1 MLKGF
6 EDAFVD
12 AQANV
17 ISLCL
22 ELLKNSEKS
31 ADVIYVYILQND
43 NEEYIDAFF
52 EKDGKLFTT
61 NDWCS
66 DAQIKEFFHC
76 GIEDI
81 ESIVELCDTYDAKC
95 PHEFKLVYN
104 VNSKSFD
111 SNYNYENVTD
121 VYDKDVIE
129 LVEDKIMVEVNEQLA
144 EVISN
149 SQIAFLNGTLQEA
162 FSLYSTLICSKQRI
176 YRSRKSSCW

>member
-43 NEEYIDAFF
+43 DEEYIDAFF

-81 ESIVELCDTYDAKC
+81 ESIVELCDTYNAKC
-95 PHEFKLVYN
+95 PHEFKLVY
-104 VNSKSFD
+104 
-111 SNYNYENVTD
+111 
-121 VYDKDVIE
+121 I
-129 LVEDKIMVEVNEQLA
+129 
-144 EVISN
+144 
-149 SQIAFLNGTLQEA
+149 
-162 FSLYSTLICSKQRI
+162 
-176 YRSRKSSCW
+176 

>member
-1 MLKGF
+1 MTPKDHPAPIHFNKCGSNFL
-6 EDAFVD
+6 FV
-12 AQANV
+12 
-17 ISLCL
+17 
-22 ELLKNSEKS
+22 
-31 ADVIYVYILQND
+31 
-43 NEEYIDAFF
+43 
-52 EKDGKLFTT
+52 LFTT

-129 LVEDKIMVEVNEQLA
+129 LVEEWFNECKKN
-144 EVISN
+144 ISH
-149 SQIAFLNGTLQEA
+149 
-162 FSLYSTLICSKQRI
+162 
-176 YRSRKSSCW
+176 

>member
-43 NEEYIDAFF
+43 DEEYIDAFF

-81 ESIVELCDTYDAKC
+81 ESIVELCGDFTELLGDDDSTDISSYCLKVLWDEQWSSDDLQSSAGFGRGMRQKRIPYGQRLSDA
-95 PHEFKLVYN
+95 
-104 VNSKSFD
+104 
-111 SNYNYENVTD
+111 
-121 VYDKDVIE
+121 
-129 LVEDKIMVEVNEQLA
+129 QWA
-144 EVISN
+144 ESVFG
-149 SQIAFLNGTLQEA
+149 FLKG
-162 FSLYSTLICSKQRI
+162 
-176 YRSRKSSCW
+176 

>member
-43 NEEYIDAFF
+43 DEEYIDAFF

-81 ESIVELCDTYDAKC
+81 ESIVELCDTYNAKC

-104 VNSKSFD
+104 VNSKPFD
-111 SNYNYENVTD
+111 SNYNYENATD

-129 LVEDKIMVEVNEQLA
+129 LVEEWFNEC
-144 EVISN
+144 EKNISH
-149 SQIAFLNGTLQEA
+149 
-162 FSLYSTLICSKQRI
+162 
-176 YRSRKSSCW
+176 

>member
-43 NEEYIDAFF
+43 DEEYIDAFF

-111 SNYNYENVTD
+111 SNYNYENATD
-121 VYDKDVIE
+121 VYDKDQALYPPYKTCARPYDMFISEVDHVKYPDIKQKYRFEVIE
-129 LVEDKIMVEVNEQLA
+129 TDLFPQA
-144 EVISN
+144 
-149 SQIAFLNGTLQEA
+149 
-162 FSLYSTLICSKQRI
+162 
-176 YRSRKSSCW
+176 